1 MKGIRAE
8 IYRASYN
15 SPNNLLGNVSMVT
28 VVGLGKNAEIF
39 EATPDAP
46 AVRIVKRQINGDVY
60 HLEPVEK
67 PEGVSLAFG
76 GAFVETSDSR
86 FRRAFPFYG
95 AVALHDYKMT

>member
-15 SPNNLLGNVSMVT
+15 SPNNLLGNVRMVT

-46 AVRIVKRQINGDVY
+46 AVRIVKRQIGGDVF

-67 PEGVSLAFG
+67 PAGVSLAFG

-86 FRRAFPFYG
+86 FRQAFPFYG
-95 AVALHDYKMT
+95 AVALHDHKIT